1 MSPHS
6 ESSSSRSDSSGPGA
20 NMFPPL
26 RPTPEQQAAYERT
39 AQRLLDS
46 TMQHY
51 QVHTFHHRREMSR
64 KRWKAVKSREY
75 ITVYKERDPQARAHD
90 DVGEDWNDPKLLVAA
105 GAIIGSLDDVMY
117 GVVTPDAAS
126 MLLKAS
132 ITKNRLIGGA
142 VLHQIR
148 GPTAQDPFRFLG
160 IKWFVMA
167 PPTTFNGMI
176 WSRDLVFIEATGVR
190 TLPNGDRVGYQLMQS
205 VDIPGYGHLEE
216 HSIMRG
222 RISSCSVF
230 KQLANGTVDVYVRGY
245 VEAFGKV
252 MDSVAL
258 KTAASGF
265 LSSWNAVGCARYK
278 KLMWCV
284 MQRHSHAGYA
294 GDAGVHGHR
303 GACAGCSKRFGKFSS
318 VGLCTLC
325 KQWVCSRCRIVSKL
339 RDVDSELS
347 IEERD
352 AIVCTACV
360 AHVDARSTFEV
371 AAQEIRSGRFTLKR
385 AAKPTIKLWSFRR
398 RRSSRTRASSA
409 SLVPSLESDGD
420 IDIDS
425 DDHGSSSSAGEAA
438 RPRPRTLGGVRLFD
452 PTELYAEPRKKLRTH
467 SSDSE
472 PIDEAEAELE
482 ASRATGYDVD
492 IDIDD
497 LTDED
502 DEILALDTLRPRHDQ
517 QYQHLYHYQ
526 PTVHRPQQQRPVRP
540 QAPEQLYQKMLDL
553 QAATEQIY
561 QLTLK
566 NSDAHLERRAG
577 TPTRR

>member
-1 MSPHS
+1 MSRYS
-6 ESSSSRSDSSGPGA
+6 ESSSNRSDSSGASA

-26 RPTPEQQAAYERT
+26 RPTREQQAAYQKT
-39 AQRLLDS
+39 AQRLLDA
-46 TMQHY
+46 TLQHY
-51 QVHTFHHRREMSR
+51 QVHTFHHRREMNR
-64 KRWKAVKSREY
+64 KRWKAVKSHDF
-75 ITVYKERDPQARAHD
+75 ITVYKERDPQPHAHD

-105 GAIIGSLDDVMY
+105 GSIVGSLDDVMY

-142 VLHQIR
+142 VLHQIH
-148 GPTAQDPFRFLG
+148 GPTVPDPYRFLG

-205 VDIPGYGHLEE
+205 VEIPGYGHLEE
-216 HSIMRG
+216 HAIMRG

-230 KQLANGTVDVYVRGY
+230 KQLANGTVDVFVRGF
-245 VEAFGKV
+245 VEASGKV
-252 MDSVAL
+252 VDTVAL

-284 MQRHSHAGYA
+284 MQRHSYAHA
-294 GDAGVHGHR
+294 DASAHNHR
-303 GACAGCSKRFGKFSS
+303 SCAGCNKRFHKFSS
-318 VGLCTLC
+318 VGMCTLC
-325 KQWVCSRCRIVSKL
+325 KQWLCSRCRVVSTL

-352 AIVCTACV
+352 AIVCNACV
-360 AHVDARSTFEV
+360 AHVDEQSTL
-371 AAQEIRSGRFTLKR
+371 AIATQEIRSGRFARKR
-385 AAKPTIKLWSFRR
+385 SAKPIIKLWSFRR
-398 RRSSRTRASSA
+398 RRAAKARANSA
-409 SLVPSLESDGD
+409 SLVPSRESDDDVD
-420 IDIDS
+420 ITS
-425 DDHGSSSSAGEAA
+425 DTGGSSSASEAA
-438 RPRPRTLGGVRLFD
+438 GGRLTNAAASSVRLFD
-452 PTELYAEPRKKLRTH
+452 PTQLYGSASRTKSRTH

-472 PIDEAEAELE
+472 PIEEAEAELK
-482 ASRATGYDVD
+482 DND
-492 IDIDD
+492 IDIDAID
-497 LTDED
+497 DD
-502 DEILALDTLRPRHDQ
+502 DETLALEALRPRYGQ

-526 PTVHRPQQQRPVRP
+526 PMVHYPQQQRRP
-540 QAPEQLYQKMLDL
+540 MRSQAPEQLYQKMLDL

-566 NSDAHLERRAG
+566 NSDALLERRDG
-577 TPTRR
+577 TPTAQWTP